1 MTPASTNPL
10 LAGQHSG
17 HPILL
22 RTYHRKTKR
31 PWERNLS
38 SSTVAIKEKVCNRV
52 SWPPVPVRYRGGL
65 YIAGARENTRHFHGR
80 DHIQWSSTK
89 AAPSS
94 ASFQNEDPGSGRIQ
108 EDPGGSRIQDPEGS
122 RRIQDPKKTRGGS
135 MQMQGGSMQMQGGS
149 MPPTSPPPP
158 IVMDKTQFGWGLKE
172 DTGQKVE
179 GKGTW

>member
-1 MTPASTNPL
+1 MLPENRTTDRQLSAATSSSIQGISNLCLLPSESFYGYRIMTPASTNPL

-89 AAPSS
+89 ICGICSSGSYKPRFQTRPAPIRRD
-94 ASFQNEDPGSGRIQ
+94 QRPG
-108 EDPGGSRIQDPEGS
+108 
-122 RRIQDPKKTRGGS
+122 
-135 MQMQGGSMQMQGGS
+135 
-149 MPPTSPPPP
+149 
-158 IVMDKTQFGWGLKE
+158 
-172 DTGQKVE
+172 
-179 GKGTW
+179 